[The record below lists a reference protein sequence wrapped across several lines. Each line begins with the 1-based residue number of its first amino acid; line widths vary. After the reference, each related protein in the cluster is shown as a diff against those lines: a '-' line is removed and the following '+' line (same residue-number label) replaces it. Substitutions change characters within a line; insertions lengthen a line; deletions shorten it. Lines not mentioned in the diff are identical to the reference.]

1 MVFFALIGFSTW
13 AGVSEFDQVISG
25 EAKVVPSQQLQT
37 IQHFE
42 GGIVKEIHVRS
53 GMDVTLGQ
61 ALISLDPLESGAEYQ
76 AKRSE
81 FIQAL
86 IRVRRLSAEH
96 GGVEP
101 VFDAFPIGNDAGAV
115 PFADRLKLLFGR
127 GGNKIVE
134 AAGAM
139 RVLGG
144 GLGGVVDDL
153 ELEAQ
158 EIGGAVL
165 HAAVA
170 LLRDLPFKLQLEIEV
185 VLFRDD
191 VSAAFLAGFVEMKDA
206 ILE

>member
-101 VFDAFPIGNDAGAV
+101 VFDAGVA
-115 PFADRLKLLFGR
+115 GR
-127 GGNKIVE
+127 G
-134 AAGAM
+134 
-139 RVLGG
+139 L
-144 GLGGVVDDL
+144 
-153 ELEAQ
+153 
-158 EIGGAVL
+158 
-165 HAAVA
+165 
-170 LLRDLPFKLQLEIEV
+170 
-185 VLFRDD
+185 
-191 VSAAFLAGFVEMKDA
+191 
-206 ILE
+206 